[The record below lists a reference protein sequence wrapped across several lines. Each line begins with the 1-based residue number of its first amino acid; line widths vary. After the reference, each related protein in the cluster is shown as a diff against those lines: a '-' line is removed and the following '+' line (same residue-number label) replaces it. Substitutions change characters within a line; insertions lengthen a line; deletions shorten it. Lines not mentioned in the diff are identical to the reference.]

1 MLSDNVSVYFINVIC
16 GIFCII
22 YNVRMYKT
30 KPIDLK
36 KKKKKKY
43 TLYIGT
49 AYAQSI
55 AGT

>member
-1 MLSDNVSVYFINVIC
+1 
-16 GIFCII
+16 
-22 YNVRMYKT
+22 MYKT

>member
-1 MLSDNVSVYFINVIC
+1 MFAC
-16 GIFCII
+16 
-22 YNVRMYKT
+22 KKK

-36 KKKKKKY
+36 KKKKRKKKY

>member
-1 MLSDNVSVYFINVIC
+1 MFAC
-16 GIFCII
+16 KK
-22 YNVRMYKT
+22 KT
-30 KPIDLK
+30 KPIDLKK

-49 AYAQSI
+49 ASAQSI

>member
-1 MLSDNVSVYFINVIC
+1 MFAC
-16 GIFCII
+16 K
-22 YNVRMYKT
+22 KT

-36 KKKKKKY
+36 KKKKKKKY
-43 TLYIGT
+43 TLYIGM